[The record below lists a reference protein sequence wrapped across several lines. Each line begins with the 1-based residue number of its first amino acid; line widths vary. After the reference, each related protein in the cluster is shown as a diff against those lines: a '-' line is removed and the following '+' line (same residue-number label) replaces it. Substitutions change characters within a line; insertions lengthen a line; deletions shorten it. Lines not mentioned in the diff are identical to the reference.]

1 MNLNFTSHSF
11 LRRGQGIPIVSFL
24 VDRGDIDILFF
35 TICRTIRSDM
45 LLTNDNPKTIQVLL
59 NYLELIRHL
68 LGRLETTKP
77 KFISSFIGGHP
88 GSNVCPKKNAIQ
100 VPSCCVPGWDKN
112 QPWSAWDRR
121 KVAVLKPAKVAV
133 DSLGNGKSHGNLKGS
148 YPPQCHISPPR
159 KYDLIKGCLT
169 TMIPYAGLK

>member
-11 LRRGQGIPIVSFL
+11 LRRGRGIPIVSFL

-88 GSNVCPKKNAIQ
+88 GSNVCPKKTPSRCPAAVCLDEIKTNHEVLETEEKWQFWSLQKWQLIRWEAANPMRILRDLTPLNAIF
-100 VPSCCVPGWDKN
+100 
-112 QPWSAWDRR
+112 
-121 KVAVLKPAKVAV
+121 
-133 DSLGNGKSHGNLKGS
+133 
-148 YPPQCHISPPR
+148 PPQGNMT
-159 KYDLIKGCLT
+159 L
-169 TMIPYAGLK
+169 LKDA